1 MTLDIRFRPITVW
14 PHATTKNRRG
24 IYTFKSKWDSTID
37 ILVGELAHLDAT
49 DVIIGCGLREQD
61 IRLDGWPRANA
72 AQPLHPGVE
81 ISFSTPVTPGRLVY
95 ATDVCALWQHN
106 VRSIA
111 LGLADLRAVD
121 LHIGSQ
127 RGQQYAGYR
136 QLEAS
141 TTETDIDR
149 GRRLFGEHKTAK
161 TALAATHPDSPGGS
175 HEDFVAVKAY
185 LDSLGVGGL

>member
-1 MTLDIRFRPITVW
+1 MTLDVRFRPMPVW
-14 PHATTKNRRG
+14 PHATTKSRRSSH
-24 IYTFKSKWDSTID
+24 TFKATWASTLK
-37 ILVGELAHLDAT
+37 ILEHELRHLRAT
-49 DVIIGCGLREQD
+49 DVIIGCGLRDQD
-61 IRLDGWPRANA
+61 IRIDGWPRANA
-72 AQPLHPGVE
+72 AQPAHPGVE
-81 ISFSTPVTPGRLVY
+81 ISFATPVSSGRLVY

-141 TTETDIDR
+141 TAETDIER
-149 GRRLFGEHKTAK
+149 GRRLYGQHGSAK
-161 TALAATHPDSPGGS
+161 AALAATHPDSPGGS
-175 HEDFVAVKAY
+175 HEDFVAVQAY
-185 LDSLGVGGL
+185 LDSLGVGA